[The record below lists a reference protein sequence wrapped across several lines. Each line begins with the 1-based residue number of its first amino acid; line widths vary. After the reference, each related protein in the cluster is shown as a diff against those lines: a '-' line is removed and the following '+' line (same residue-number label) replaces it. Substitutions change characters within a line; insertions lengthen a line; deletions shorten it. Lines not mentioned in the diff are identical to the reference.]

1 MKKTIFKRFAALAL
15 CAGMVSSTALA
26 ANTIYKNIRV
36 EYSGIK
42 LVVDGQTVV
51 PKDANGKTVEPFIY
65 NGTTY
70 LPVRAVGNAVGK
82 KVKWDGNSRTV
93 YLGATPNESGDVY
106 MEPYQTSSLT
116 LYKPEKGKSFYMM
129 GVPYSQGFTA
139 GWFDH
144 GIALYNLNGEYSS
157 VSMDVGHQDNCS
169 ADDKTLNFFVDDEL
183 IDTYNLTGDMQTRHI
198 TLPLNHGLQL
208 KIDMRGVGA
217 YGIGNITFHR

>member
-1 MKKTIFKRFAALAL
+1 MKTTIFKRFAALAL

-82 KVKWDGNSRTV
+82 KVKWDAILGPFILAQHRTSRGTCIWSRIRRAV
-93 YLGATPNESGDVY
+93 
-106 MEPYQTSSLT
+106 
-116 LYKPEKGKSFYMM
+116 
-129 GVPYSQGFTA
+129 
-139 GWFDH
+139 
-144 GIALYNLNGEYSS
+144 
-157 VSMDVGHQDNCS
+157 
-169 ADDKTLNFFVDDEL
+169 
-183 IDTYNLTGDMQTRHI
+183 
-198 TLPLNHGLQL
+198 
-208 KIDMRGVGA
+208 
-217 YGIGNITFHR
+217 